1 MPWLLLLAAGLV
13 EVVWSQ
19 SIKPTDGF
27 TRFGPTVLC
36 VLLGALSV
44 YLLSRAMRDLPAGL
58 AYALFTGIG
67 TVGAIALGTAL
78 RHEPLGPGRLAALL
92 LIVAGLVLAR
102 ITASD

>member
-27 TRFGPTVLC
+27 TRPGPTALC

-58 AYALFTGIG
+58 SYALFTGIG
-67 TVGAIALGTAL
+67 TVGAITLGTVL
-78 RHEPLGPGRLAALL
+78 RHEPLGLGRLAALL

-102 ITASD
+102 LTASD